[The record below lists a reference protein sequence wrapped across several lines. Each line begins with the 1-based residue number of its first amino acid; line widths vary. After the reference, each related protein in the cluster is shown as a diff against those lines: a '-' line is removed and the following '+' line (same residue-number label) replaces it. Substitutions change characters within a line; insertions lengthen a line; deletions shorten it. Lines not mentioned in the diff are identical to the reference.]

1 MIKATLS
8 SVNDVPDF
16 LNENSLKI
24 TNTIVE
30 VIGNI
35 HTTRK
40 KSALILELTLMD
52 ANGVFEVSLP
62 NVEWEKSLQNCIT
75 YYSENNM
82 YDEAIDTFS
91 LLEKIK
97 ERKSL

>member
-1 MIKATLS
+1 MIQATLD

-24 TNTIVE
+24 TNNIVQ

-35 HTTRK
+35 YKTRK
-40 KSALILELTLMD
+40 KSALILELTIMD
-52 ANGVFEVSLP
+52 ANGVFEISFP
-62 NVEWEKSLQNCIT
+62 RSEWEKLLENCLKV
-75 YYSENNM
+75 YSETEM

-91 LLEKIK
+91 LLEKIRENGK
-97 ERKSL
+97 